1 MAQHARFGFDATN
14 SPADNANA
22 INHGGVAIGADDAI
36 GIGDTAFVVNATGE
50 ILQIDLVHDA
60 DAGRNDLE
68 GIEGLH
74 APLHE
79 LITLF
84 VSLKFKLHVEVK
96 GLF

>member
-1 MAQHARFGFDATN
+1 MAQHARLGFNAAN
-14 SPADNANA
+14 SPAHDADA
-22 INHGGVAIGADDAI
+22 INHGGVAIGTDDAI

-84 VSLKFKLHVEVK
+84 VSLKFKLHVEIK